1 MNFARAIATAVFLV
15 SSTLAS
21 ATVTYTFMAD
31 GFTESYAQQGSAVF
45 VFSDDGSSLSIT
57 LTDTVSPTESIQ
69 SEISGLMFAFS
80 SAPTSIALTSVSTT
94 AIIDCTNSANPC
106 PAGEGTSPFGWGTT
120 SSGGSIMLGAGYD
133 GSTFAYQPYGI
144 VNENYISVLGDG
156 GLATPS
162 NNPLLIGPVTFNFA
176 LTGLRFA
183 PEVNSVVFAFGDPI
197 LTAAVTVPE
206 PGTIAL
212 LGVALLAL
220 ALQGQRKRRRTT
232 AR

>member
-1 MNFARAIATAVFLV
+1 
-15 SSTLAS
+15 
-21 ATVTYTFMAD
+21 
-31 GFTESYAQQGSAVF
+31 
-45 VFSDDGSSLSIT
+45 
-57 LTDTVSPTESIQ
+57 
-69 SEISGLMFAFS
+69 
-80 SAPTSIALTSVSTT
+80 
-94 AIIDCTNSANPC
+94 
-106 PAGEGTSPFGWGTT
+106 
-120 SSGGSIMLGAGYD
+120 MLGAGYD
-133 GSTFAYQPYGI
+133 GTTFAYQPYGI

-176 LTGLRFA
+176 LTGLAFA

-212 LGVALLAL
+212 LGMALLAL
-220 ALQGQRKRRRTT
+220 AWQGQRKRSRRTT

>member
-1 MNFARAIATAVFLV
+1 MKFVRAITTALFLA
-15 SSTLAS
+15 SSSVAS

-94 AIIDCTNSANPC
+94 AIIDCSNSASPC
-106 PAGEGTSPFGWGTT
+106 PPGAGDSPYGWGTT
-120 SSGGSIMLGAGYD
+120 WSGSSVLLGAGYD
-133 GSTFAYQPYGI
+133 GTTFAYQPYGI

-176 LTGLRFA
+176 LTGLAFA
-183 PEVNSVVFAFGDPI
+183 PEVSSVVFAFGDPDFV
-197 LTAAVTVPE
+197 AAVPE
-206 PGTIAL
+206 PQSLSLVAA
-212 LGVALLAL
+212 ALLAFAWL
-220 ALQGQRKRRRTT
+220 GRRKGKT
-232 AR
+232 AA